1 VTFRVFRGQYEIDP
15 QAFMSTAT
23 LDMNTAVGADETM
36 QYRALD
42 TGAILGLAL
51 GVVSVFTLVAATS
64 SVQAALM
71 VAPIPVLGM
80 VVSLRSLAKIN
91 REPELFAG
99 RNLAMLGLVLSL
111 GFLIT
116 GVSYGSYIYFTEV
129 PDGYTRTSFHVMKP
143 DEVQERGGVPIPP
156 EVAALDGKKVF
167 IKGYIRP
174 DSVTVRQG
182 IKRFL
187 LVRDNNQC
195 CFGDISTIKYYDQI
209 DVEMVGSRRVDYDE
223 GVFRIG
229 GVLKVNPENLR
240 QPLKPVFSLEAD
252 YSG

>member
-1 VTFRVFRGQYEIDP
+1 
-15 QAFMSTAT
+15 MSTAT
-23 LDMNTAVGADETM
+23 LNMNTVVGADEMTH
-36 QYRALD
+36 YRALD
-42 TGAILGLAL
+42 TSAILGLAL

-80 VVSLRSLAKIN
+80 FVSLRSLAKIN
-91 REPELFAG
+91 REPDVYAG
-99 RNLAMLGLVLSL
+99 RNLAILGVVLSL
-111 GFLIT
+111 GFLVT
-116 GVSYGSYIYFTEV
+116 GVSYGSYIYLTEV
-129 PDGYTRTSFHVMKP
+129 PEGYTRTSFHAMKP
-143 DEVQERGGVPIPP
+143 DEVEERGGVPVPP

-195 CFGDISTIKYYDQI
+195 CFGDITTIKYYDQI
-209 DVEMVGSRRVDYDE
+209 EVEMVGSRRVDYDE

-229 GVLKVNPENLR
+229 GVLKIDPKNLG
-240 QPLKPVFSLEAD
+240 QPLKPVYSLDAD